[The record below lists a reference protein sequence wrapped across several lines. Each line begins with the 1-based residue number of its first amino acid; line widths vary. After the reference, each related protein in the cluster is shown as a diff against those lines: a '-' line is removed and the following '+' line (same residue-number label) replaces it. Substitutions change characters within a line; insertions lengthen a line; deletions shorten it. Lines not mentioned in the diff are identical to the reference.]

1 MELINKT
8 KSSLKL
14 SKKPKNEEKVEVKK
28 NEEKPLDTWGTI
40 KKTEKVLK
48 VLPELKKEKNNDN

>member
-8 KSSLKL
+8 KNTLKL

-28 NEEKPLDTWGTI
+28 DYEKP
-40 KKTEKVLK
+40 
-48 VLPELKKEKNNDN
+48 